1 MIAVFPVPLVETRIP
16 APAETVATLIV
27 TPPPLESLPTF
38 TPVFPAEIRPVART
52 ETAPPPA
59 FSAWIASPSRDVTDA
74 AEIDMPPVPLLL
86 TWIPLSAPVT
96 LAAVTDAP
104 VPLPSL
110 RTNMPDLPPNTGPVA
125 DIETEPP
132 PAF

>member
-27 TPPPLESLPTF
+27 TPPPLESLATF
-38 TPVFPAEIRPVART
+38 TPVFPAEIEPVART
-52 ETAPPPA
+52 ETAPPPV
-59 FSAWIASPSRDVTDA
+59 FSAWIASPSRDVTEA
-74 AEIDMPPVPLLL
+74 AEIDMPPAPLLL

-96 LAAVTDAP
+96 LAAVTDTPA
-104 VPLPSL
+104 PLPSF
-110 RTNMPDLPPNTGPVA
+110 RANMPDLPPNTGPVA

-132 PAF
+132 PVF